1 MGFVSTKAYAAERG
15 IKAESVHARLSRT
28 GSYFGDRPKKLPNGR
43 LDWSKP
49 ARGEARKR
57 SDEAA

>member
-1 MGFVSTKAYAAERG
+1 MNFVSTKAYAAARG

-49 ARGEARKR
+49 TKGEIGKR
-57 SDEAA
+57 SDDAV